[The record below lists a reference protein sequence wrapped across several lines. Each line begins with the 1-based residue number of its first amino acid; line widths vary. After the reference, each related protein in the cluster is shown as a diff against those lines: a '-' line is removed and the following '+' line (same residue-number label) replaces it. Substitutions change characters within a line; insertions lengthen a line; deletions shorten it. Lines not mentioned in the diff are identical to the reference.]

1 MSIAAADLKF
11 KTWNHPTSGQVRV
24 YVDGLPNKG
33 DSKVWVQATPDGTGY
48 EVRAR
53 LVEGSEQFVSDTL
66 EAELKAATQEA
77 LDGVNAK
84 TFEDVLALTV

>member
-33 DSKVWVQATPDGTGY
+33 DSKVWVQATPDGAAY

-53 LVEGSEQFVSDTL
+53 LAEGIVSDTL

-84 TFEDVLALTV
+84 TFEDVVALTV